1 MTEVVVLAERVAT
14 SIALGESHF
23 REFKSGLEGP
33 PGSKVRRDLKEVSR
47 DICSTLVGF
56 ANADGGELLVGVED
70 NGEVTGLEVF
80 RPDNLSFLLDCWKDG
95 VHKNTPLQSVKAL
108 QVTIEHKTAL
118 YFSVPKSTSSVHLT
132 ADGKCLQRRDL
143 ETAPI
148 SSEDITFSRQERKSQ
163 EYDREFIDGASADA
177 LDLSVVRVLAEQISA
192 GMSAEKC
199 LQYLELAD
207 FSPSGLRL
215 RKAALLLFASD
226 PKRWHPRLQIRILKV
241 AGTELQTGIDYNAVK
256 DEYVEGN
263 VISLID
269 SAWTAL
275 RPHLVQTRFTGSA
288 RFENSVIYPE
298 LACREALINA
308 IAHRDYSQE
317 GRGIEIYVFDDRMEV
332 RSPGG
337 LLSSISVEDLKNL
350 SGAHQSRNAFI
361 ARVLRELGY
370 MREVG
375 EGMRRIFELMQSNE
389 LAEPDIVTTPD
400 HFSVSLKNQPL
411 YKKEHLIWLDSFS
424 EIELDRRDKAT
435 IVLGYGGKEFSPND
449 IFHGL
454 GLVDTEEYRK
464 VVDSLQTKGIL
475 VSVKTRSSAALFAKR
490 NKINVRDVPRFAIQ
504 VPGLRSTPSVQPRKS
519 HPKLDPET
527 APPAENYDPNGLLFV
542 GNVRGPLTK
551 AELLKFVWDCGVDGD
566 VILPAKARSYFLVRL
581 SQPELAEAAIG
592 RLDGQEY
599 AGFAVVARR
608 DRPRTA

>member
-80 RPDNLSFLLDCWKDG
+80 RHDNLSFLLDCWKDG

-424 EIELDRRDKAT
+424 ETELDRRDKAT